1 VPRILVHP
9 RNPDIVYVAA
19 MGPLWASGGERGVY
33 KTTNGGRSWTRVLF
47 VNETTGATDLVF
59 DPTNPD
65 VLYAAMMQRER
76 KAYSFVA
83 GGPASGIYKTTDGGV
98 NWRRLERG
106 LPTGDK
112 GRIGVDISLAQPR
125 TLYAFVDAQD
135 GGIFRS
141 DDGGDSWTRQS
152 NLNSLPWF
160 TGQVRADT
168 ESPDRVYHLGQQF
181 SVSEDGGRNWRTI
194 AGSTHVDYHAMW
206 INPNEANHLLV
217 GNDGGFF
224 VSHDAGEAW
233 EFAVN
238 LPISTFYAIGIDMRD
253 PYWVYGGLQDNGTW
267 GAPTETRHRTG
278 IGNSDW
284 VNVGGGDGFYAQ
296 IDPTDPLTMYSE
308 SQNGALNR
316 VDLPTN
322 ERKSIRPSAEPGLE
336 YRFNWSAP
344 LVISR
349 YDNRTLYFGGNHL
362 FKSTDRGDS
371 WTRLGGDLTRDL
383 NRDTLPIMGLSQ
395 AGGFRRHEGT
405 AAFGNIATISESPL
419 RRGLLYVGTDD
430 GLIQVTRDEG
440 QTWQRI
446 DSFPGVPNLSYV
458 SRILASAHTE
468 GTVYATRDNHRDND
482 FNPYVLKSTD
492 YGQTWTSIGS
502 NLPEGSVQVIVEHHR
517 NPDLLFVGTE
527 FGLFMTIDGGASWS
541 PMTNGL
547 PPVAVHDLV
556 IHSRENDL
564 IIGTHGRGMWVL
576 DDMTPLETLAAAAR
590 TGQPTLFG
598 ARAAVAYNRSG
609 GPGSPGDREYFAPN
623 PPDGAIFNYFIPS
636 GTTGSVKLA
645 IVDAGNAV
653 VRELPAPSSAGVH
666 RIVWDLRWTS
676 PTGIEPER
684 RDDDDEGP
692 QFGGPPPG
700 PHVAEG
706 TYTAQLRIADGGPR
720 PRVASQTAV
729 QVRRDP
735 AVRLTAAQYTDLI
748 EWRMRAYNVQR
759 EANTLVN
766 QLTEARQN
774 LTQAMGAD
782 STSAS
787 TQSLRQARTSIDAA
801 LESLRGVA
809 GGRGGRGGRGGG
821 RGGAGGPPNV
831 LSIVNAPAGAIASL
845 HFPVSDEHKRAITE
859 AVAALESQ
867 RARAQQAVDAANAAV
882 RNRGERP

>member
-405 AAFGNIATISESPL
+405 AAFG
-419 RRGLLYVGTDD
+419 
-430 GLIQVTRDEG
+430 
-440 QTWQRI
+440 
-446 DSFPGVPNLSYV
+446 
-458 SRILASAHTE
+458 
-468 GTVYATRDNHRDND
+468 DN
-482 FNPYVLKSTD
+482 
-492 YGQTWTSIGS
+492 
-502 NLPEGSVQVIVEHHR
+502 
-517 NPDLLFVGTE
+517 
-527 FGLFMTIDGGASWS
+527 FGI
-541 PMTNGL
+541 
-547 PPVAVHDLV
+547 
-556 IHSRENDL
+556 
-564 IIGTHGRGMWVL
+564 
-576 DDMTPLETLAAAAR
+576 AAAAR
-590 TGQPTLFG
+590 PALRRHRRWPHPGHARRRPDVAAHRQLPRRPEPLVREPNPGVRAHRRYRVRDQGQPPGQRLQSIRPEVDRL
-598 ARAAVAYNRSG
+598 RADVDVDRIEPAGRLRSG
-609 GPGSPGDREYFAPN
+609 HRRTSQEPGPALRGHGVR
-623 PPDGAIFNYFIPS
+623 
-636 GTTGSVKLA
+636 SVH
-645 IVDAGNAV
+645 DNRRRRV
-653 VRELPAPSSAGVH
+653 VVAHDERPAPG
-666 RIVWDLRWTS
+666 R
-676 PTGIEPER
+676 
-684 RDDDDEGP
+684 
-692 QFGGPPPG
+692 
-700 PHVAEG
+700 
-706 TYTAQLRIADGGPR
+706 GPR
-720 PRVASQTAV
+720 SGHP
-729 QVRRDP
+729 
-735 AVRLTAAQYTDLI
+735 LT
-748 EWRMRAYNVQR
+748 
-759 EANTLVN
+759 
-766 QLTEARQN
+766 
-774 LTQAMGAD
+774 
-782 STSAS
+782 
-787 TQSLRQARTSIDAA
+787 
-801 LESLRGVA
+801 
-809 GGRGGRGGRGGG
+809 
-821 RGGAGGPPNV
+821 
-831 LSIVNAPAGAIASL
+831 
-845 HFPVSDEHKRAITE
+845 
-859 AVAALESQ
+859 
-867 RARAQQAVDAANAAV
+867 
-882 RNRGERP
+882 